1 MATNVAQLEQRLSR
15 LEAEFHSWQ
24 KSAEAKDSRP
34 WYEQILGTFDNDP
47 GFDEMIRLGKEIRDA
62 DHGLPTPRRNST
74 KSAKSNVSRRP
85 KKGRA

>member
-1 MATNVAQLEQRLSR
+1 M
-15 LEAEFHSWQ
+15 
-24 KSAEAKDSRP
+24 KGSRP
-34 WYEQILGTFDNDP
+34 WRSKLNHSRIDWYEQILGTFDNDP

-74 KSAKSNVSRRP
+74 KSAKSNASRRP